1 MSLAT
6 TEAKFQKHFMSWLA
20 GKPAGV
26 LPLSRGGG
34 GGGNGNGVS
43 ITNAFFLG
51 NEGILAAALR
61 LSGGKIHR
69 LDPIHAQL

>member
-1 MSLAT
+1 MSLALN
-6 TEAKFQKHFMSWLA
+6 EAKFQKHFMSWLA

-34 GGGNGNGVS
+34 GKASGVS
-43 ITNAFFLG
+43 FTNAFFLG

-69 LDPIHAQL
+69 MNPIHS